1 MKLGRT
7 GEAIAREYFESL
19 GFKIVAVNFRYERAE
34 TDLIVKDERN
44 RVLVFVEV
52 KTRRNK
58 NFGEPQESITPKK
71 QQQMV
76 KSAEGFLMMTPGYEN
91 YEKRF
96 DVAAIMIA
104 DGKATIDH
112 IENAF

>member
-7 GEAIAREYFESL
+7 GEAIAKEYFESL
-19 GFKIVAVNFRYERAE
+19 GFEVVAENYRFERAE

-58 NFGEPQESITPKK
+58 NFGEPQESITLKK

-76 KSAEGFLMMTPGYEN
+76 KSAEGFLMMTPGFEN

-96 DVAAIMIA
+96 YFLILIYDYDISFFVSRQ
-104 DGKATIDH
+104 K
-112 IENAF
+112 E